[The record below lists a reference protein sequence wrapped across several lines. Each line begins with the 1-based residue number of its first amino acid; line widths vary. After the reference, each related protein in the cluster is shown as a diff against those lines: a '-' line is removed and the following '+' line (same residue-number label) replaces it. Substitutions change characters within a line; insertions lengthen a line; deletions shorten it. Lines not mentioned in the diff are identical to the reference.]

1 MTIRI
6 KSRIPVF
13 LDRKLQCKG
22 LPMGSTGQWQR
33 WDQSS
38 GNPGSA
44 TVPSTSA
51 FVQGDA
57 PGVLP
62 YFLPEL
68 FAMLCTT
75 FLALANFITTNA
87 I

>member
-1 MTIRI
+1 
-6 KSRIPVF
+6 
-13 LDRKLQCKG
+13 
-22 LPMGSTGQWQR
+22 MGSTGQWQR

-38 GNPGSA
+38 GKPGSA

-62 YFLPEL
+62 YFLTEL
-68 FAMLCTT
+68 FSMLGTT
-75 FLALANFITTNA
+75 FFVLG
-87 I
+87 

>member
-1 MTIRI
+1 MVTIRI
-6 KSRIPVF
+6 NSRIPVF

-22 LPMGSTGQWQR
+22 LPMGSTGQCQR

-38 GNPGSA
+38 GKPGSA

-62 YFLPEL
+62 YFLTEL
-68 FAMLCTT
+68 FSMLGTT
-75 FLALANFITTNA
+75 FFVLG
-87 I
+87 